1 MKNRFISIAVF
12 TLAWVGSAHAQ
23 NIIQNGNFSLG
34 NTDFSSDYPYVA
46 YDYAN
51 YTLTPQ
57 VIDGDYT
64 VGPYVPPSYF
74 DWAPFNTV
82 SGGNT
87 QMLIGN
93 GAASASESVWDQ
105 SVAVSPGTTYTISF
119 YLAEISTPG
128 SVADI
133 AVDLGGNQIGS
144 ATAPSVI
151 DTWQQYTFNWNSGS
165 STSVLLALKDLNTSG
180 SENDFAI
187 DNISMSAVPEPSSVI
202 LLALALPLIFLLG
215 CRAFPKPHHSKGS
228 GYIP

>member
-1 MKNRFISIAVF
+1 
-12 TLAWVGSAHAQ
+12 
-23 NIIQNGNFSLG
+23 
-34 NTDFSSDYPYVA
+34 
-46 YDYAN
+46 
-51 YTLTPQ
+51 
-57 VIDGDYT
+57 
-64 VGPYVPPSYF
+64 
-74 DWAPFNTV
+74 
-82 SGGNT
+82 
-87 QMLIGN
+87 
-93 GAASASESVWDQ
+93 
-105 SVAVSPGTTYTISF
+105 
-119 YLAEISTPG
+119 
-128 SVADI
+128 
-133 AVDLGGNQIGS
+133 VDLGGNQIGS